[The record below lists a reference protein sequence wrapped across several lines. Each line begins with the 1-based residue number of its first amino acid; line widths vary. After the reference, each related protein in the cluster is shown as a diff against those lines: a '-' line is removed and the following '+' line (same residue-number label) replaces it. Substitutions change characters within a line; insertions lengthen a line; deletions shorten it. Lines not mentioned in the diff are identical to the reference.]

1 MNAFVGF
8 GIYII
13 ALALILFLF
22 RKHLKI
28 DRFLQVFYIALI
40 RTMIGIS
47 LMSRFSRMFS
57 RWLLRLSYFSVFFGF
72 VGMFFVSFDILRGVY
87 NILSKSSTMTVGLVL
102 PFEVKGAFYVP
113 FAYWLISVMFVM
125 VVHEF
130 AHGVFAR
137 LHKIRVKSSGFAVL
151 GAFVPLIPGAF
162 VDIDEKQMSK
172 SSLFAQLSVLSAGP
186 FVNIVFGAAFLIL
199 MLTSSQIVNNLYIP
213 SGVTVTSTVDNSPAQ
228 ITGLA
233 AGELIESIDGKRVM
247 TTADFSN
254 AFDGKQSGDKIVV
267 NDKKITL
274 AKDAFLGVFVEQNL
288 ALNQKYAGYNVVAS
302 IFLWFKDLFFWLFAI
317 NLGVGVFNLLPLGF
331 LDGGR
336 MFGALICTFLRRNR
350 ARHIVTS
357 INATFAIALMISLIY
372 SVILQYL

>member
-1 MNAFVGF
+1 MTAFVGF
-8 GIYII
+8 VIYILT
-13 ALALILFLF
+13 LALILFLF

-28 DRFLQVFYIALI
+28 DKFWQVFYIALI
-40 RTMIGIS
+40 RTRIGIS
-47 LMSRFSRMFS
+47 LMSRFSRLFS
-57 RWLLRLSYFSVFFGF
+57 RLLLRLSYFSVFFGF

-113 FAYWLISVMFVM
+113 FAYWLISVIFVM

-186 FVNIVFGAAFLIL
+186 FVNIVFGAVFLIL
-199 MLTSSQIVNNLYIP
+199 MLFANNLFIP
-213 SGVTVTSTVDNSPAQ
+213 SGVTIFSVVDNSPAQ

-254 AFDGKQSGDKIVV
+254 AFDGKHSGDKIVV

-288 ALNQKYAGYNVVAS
+288 ALNQKYADYNVVAS
-302 IFLWFKDLFFWLFAI
+302 ILLWLKELFFWLFAI

-336 MFGALICTFLRRNR
+336 MFGALICTFLHRNR

-372 SVILQYL
+372 SVILPHL